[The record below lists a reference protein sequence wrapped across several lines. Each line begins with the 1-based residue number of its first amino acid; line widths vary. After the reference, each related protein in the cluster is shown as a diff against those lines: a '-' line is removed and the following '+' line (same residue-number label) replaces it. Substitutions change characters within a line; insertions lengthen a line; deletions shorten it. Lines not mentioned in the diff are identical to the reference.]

1 MKPAIRVQ
9 SLSKH
14 YPIGARRGNDYQTL
28 REVLAGAATAPFRR
42 LRRLLGPVPADG
54 ADEPTL
60 HRVLDDVSFDV
71 RPGEVVGLMGR
82 NGVGKSTL
90 LKVISRITEPTS
102 GRVELRGRVGALLEV
117 GVGFHHELTGRENVF
132 LNGAILGMGR
142 REIERK
148 FDEIVSFAEVGP
160 FLDTPVKRYSSG
172 MYMRLAFAV
181 AAHLEAEVL
190 VVDEVLAVGDA
201 AFQKKCLGKM
211 REVSREGRAVL
222 FVSHN
227 MAAVT
232 NLCTR
237 ALLLERGRIARD
249 GDPQEV
255 AQRYLAS
262 QGSEGQA
269 EYDLADCPARRGGS
283 VPVLRRVRLLN
294 AQGQMAAKFFCGDE
308 VVLDFELQFPHPVQT
323 PQVRVDFDNSWGQR
337 VCSVATFLAPTG
349 LPAVDGPCR
358 VRCRIPELPLVPG
371 TYTLSLSAGNV
382 PQRPLDQIDQAV
394 ALEVERTDYYG
405 TGRLPDHGIGQVLV
419 RSQWAVLP

>member
-1 MKPAIRVQ
+1 MNPAIRVQ
-9 SLSKH
+9 DLSKH

-28 REVLAGAATAPFRR
+28 REAIVGAAAAPWRR
-42 LRRLLGPVPADG
+42 LRRLLGTVPAGGDDG
-54 ADEPTL
+54 PTWN
-60 HRVLDDVSFDV
+60 RVLDGVSFDV
-71 RPGEVVGLMGR
+71 APGEVVGLMGR

-90 LKVISRITEPTS
+90 LKVISRITEPTG
-102 GRVELRGRVGALLEV
+102 GRVELRGRVGSLLEV

-148 FDEIVSFAEVGP
+148 FDEIVDFSEVGP
-160 FLDTPVKRYSSG
+160 YLDTPVKRYSSG

-237 ALLLERGRIARD
+237 ALLLERGHVVRD
-249 GDPQEV
+249 GDPQQV
-255 AQRYLAS
+255 AQQYLAS
-262 QGSEGQA
+262 QGSEGQS
-269 EYDLADCPARRGGS
+269 EYDLADCPARRSGS
-283 VPVLRRVRLLN
+283 LPVLRRVRLLN
-294 AQGQMAAKFFCGDE
+294 DRGEMTAKFFCGDA
-308 VVLDFELQFPHPVQT
+308 VVLDFELRFPHPVRT

-337 VCSVATFLAPTG
+337 VCSVATFLAPGG
-349 LPAVDGPCR
+349 LPAVDGACR
-358 VRCRIPELPLVPG
+358 VRCRIPELALVPG

-382 PQRPLDQIDQAV
+382 PQRPVDQLDQAV
-394 ALEVERTDYYG
+394 ALEVERTDYFG
-405 TGRLPDHGIGQVLV
+405 AGRLPDHGLGQVLV
-419 RSQWAVLP
+419 RSQWELLA